1 MKPQRLIYST
11 ITSICLFT
19 TSCVNNTETRQD
31 ATPTLAPPQVS
42 ITITTAEPN
51 VLPQPTRKTIT
62 QSITPT
68 TEVYTPDTYYLY
80 SAQNGDTLPTIA
92 RRFVVDLEL
101 LWRANLNLSRT
112 DFLDRNT
119 LVTVP
124 DLDLSNSIDPFWI
137 IPDSEVVYGPGQV
150 NLDVEKEVKAYPD
163 GWLWQI
169 EAGNDYLLPGWR
181 VVKDT
186 AIAYS
191 VNPRILLALIEYQ
204 SGLVT

>member
-1 MKPQRLIYST
+1 MKLQRLICST
-11 ITSICLFT
+11 ITSICLFA

-31 ATPTLAPPQVS
+31 AKATLAPPQVN
-42 ITITTAEPN
+42 ITITTDEPN
-51 VLPQPTRKTIT
+51 GLPQPTRKTIT
-62 QSITPT
+62 QSMTPT
-68 TEVYTPDTYYLY
+68 TEAYTPDTYYLY
-80 SAQNGDTLPTIA
+80 GAQNGDTLPTIA
-92 RRFVVDLEL
+92 RRFAVDLEL
-101 LWRANLNLSRT
+101 LRRANLNVART
-112 DFLDRNT
+112 DFLDSNT

-150 NLDVEKEVKAYPD
+150 NLDVEKEVKAYPE

-181 VVKDT
+181 VVQDT

-191 VNPRILLALIEYQ
+191 VNPSKIGYSLGLI
-204 SGLVT
+204 S